1 MSKMDYETLTNE
13 QLAGKSRDMDTVA
26 LFTLITRFDG
36 IVSRI
41 AEPFFLQGGDKDD
54 LKQEGRLGLLYAIS
68 DYEPEKNASFETFAR
83 LCIRR
88 QILHAVE
95 RANRK
100 KNLPLNEALSMDGI
114 LEELENGAFA
124 TGFREDRSSPEEQL
138 VAEETREEI
147 QKKLLRELTQMERDV
162 FLLMLQGYEYQTIS
176 EILNRPV
183 KSVDNAM
190 QRIRKKARSVLEEVK

>member
-1 MSKMDYETLTNE
+1 MNYPTLTNE
-13 QLAGKSRDMDTVA
+13 ELVAHSRNRDPAA
-26 LFTLITRFDG
+26 LFTLIERFDRVIG
-36 IVSRI
+36 RL

-54 LKQEGRLGLLYAIS
+54 LMQEGRLGLLYAIQ
-68 DYEPEKNASFETFAR
+68 DYAQEKNPSFEPFAR

-88 QILHAVE
+88 QIYHAME

-100 KNLPLNEALSMDGI
+100 KNLPLNEAMSIERL
-114 LEELENGAFA
+114 LEEEGGVYA
-124 TGFREDRSSPEEQL
+124 TGIPESRDNPETRM
-138 VAEETREEI
+138 VDEETREEI

-190 QRIRKKARSVLEEVK
+190 QRIRKKARHILAK